1 MSDRTRVRC
10 DNLDAAVLNGA
21 ALTLN
26 ADARA
31 TETGYEQSAC
41 HVTVTPQQAVR
52 LRSFFL
58 NNDGS
63 AETIEMDSDCPLW
76 LIQARPQAAAAADTA
91 NYVAER
97 LPNGDARKPET
108 AAVAATLEELN
119 DSLQAEY
126 NDRIE

>member
-1 MSDRTRVRC
+1 
-10 DNLDAAVLNGA
+10 
-21 ALTLN
+21 
-26 ADARA
+26 
-31 TETGYEQSAC
+31 
-41 HVTVTPQQAVR
+41 VTVTPQQAER

-58 NNDGS
+58 DNDGS
-63 AETIEMDSDCPLW
+63 AETIRLDSDCPLW
-76 LIQARPQAAAAADTA
+76 LIQTRPQAATAADTA

-97 LPNGDARKPET
+97 LPTGDARKPET